1 MSNLADT
8 PVFPF
13 LVANLVQSV
22 SAYEQ
27 QKADENTDN
36 HLSPRQSAAAR
47 AIRLS
52 IVEWLAHNG
61 PATAAEVAEQFQY
74 HKTTAHLYLNSI
86 VHDGQARM
94 INRPHRRR
102 LFFVEES

>member
-1 MSNLADT
+1 MNNLSAS
-8 PVFPF
+8 PVFPI

-27 QKADENTDN
+27 QKAEENTDI
-36 HLSPRQSAAAR
+36 HLPPRQAAQAR
-47 AIRLS
+47 AIRQA

-61 PATAAEVAEQFQY
+61 PATAAEVAYRFQH
-74 HKTTAHLYLNSI
+74 HKTTAHSYLNRI

-94 INRPHRRR
+94 INRRNGR
-102 LFFVEES
+102 LFVVEES